1 MKVNDN
7 NVGELLCLLCQRA
20 VLDPAPYARW
30 PSDMRRVIGDNYREV
45 TFTFYYN

>member
-1 MKVNDN
+1 MKVNES

-30 PSDMRRVIGDNYREV
+30 PSDMRQVLGEDHREV
-45 TFTFYYN
+45 VFTFHYN